1 MAKQSEKVSNIHI
14 EFKHLM
20 IIIIAA
26 MLSYVAYYLKY
37 PNTWTGLLDL
47 CLLILLILDINDIKG
62 VKVLVYGMVISII
75 ALPITIFSLKVP
87 LLYQLIIFV
96 INIVLLGFIAVGLKS
111 LKKWG
116 YVLALIVFV
125 LSIASLVM
133 AIWPAFSSATWSF
146 NFIVLVLKQLFTVVF
161 YAIGIVY
168 LLKHR
173 NYFE

>member
-1 MAKQSEKVSNIHI
+1 
-14 EFKHLM
+14 M